1 MKTSG
6 KLFAPA
12 LVLTAAIAAGE
23 LPPAAARQEPEATGT
38 APARAPNGEL
48 RPAQDAAQAEK
59 RPAVRVIL
67 PSPYSQ
73 PR

>member
-12 LVLTAAIAAGE
+12 LVLTAVIAAGE
-23 LPPAAARQEPEATGT
+23 VPPPARQEPEATGT
-38 APARAPNGEL
+38 APERASQGEL
-48 RPAQDAAQAEK
+48 RPTQDAAQAEK

>member
-1 MKTSG
+1 MTTSG
-6 KLFAPA
+6 KLFAPV
-12 LVLTAAIAAGE
+12 LVLTAVIAAGE
-23 LPPAAARQEPEATGT
+23 LSPPAARQEPESTGT
-38 APARAPNGEL
+38 ASEHAPNSDL
-48 RPAQDAAQAEK
+48 RPTQDAAQGEK

>member
-6 KLFAPA
+6 RLLVPG
-12 LVLTAAIAAGE
+12 LVLTAVIAAGE
-23 LPPAAARQEPEATGT
+23 LPSPLARQEPEATGT
-38 APARAPNGEL
+38 APERVSNEL
-48 RPAQDAAQAEK
+48 RPTQDAAQAEK

>member
-6 KLFAPA
+6 RLLVPGF
-12 LVLTAAIAAGE
+12 VLTAVIAAGE
-23 LPPAAARQEPEATGT
+23 LPPPIARQEPEATGT
-38 APARAPNGEL
+38 ASERAPNGEL
-48 RPAQDAAQAEK
+48 RPTQDAAQAEK

>member
-1 MKTSG
+1 MQTSG
-6 KLFAPA
+6 RLLVPA
-12 LVLTAAIAAGE
+12 LVLTAVIAAGE
-23 LPPAAARQEPEATGT
+23 LPPPPARQEPEATGT
-38 APARAPNGEL
+38 TPERVSNEL
-48 RPAQDAAQAEK
+48 RPTQDAAQAEK